1 MTETDRPLDEKR
13 AATLQ
18 GRYRLDTSARPPLHA
33 RLVAQ
38 YRASP
43 DLVKYLLQLL
53 LFVGLSIGF
62 GSLLVLWIG
71 ERPVEVY
78 TLVLRETFL
87 DVHGFM
93 IAVQRATPLILTAAA
108 ATLAFRAGAINM
120 GLAGQFT
127 VGAAVA
133 AMAGY
138 GLSGL
143 PKLLHIPII
152 LLLCGVS
159 GAAAAFIPAIFKK
172 MSGVNEVITGMI
184 ANLLIPHL
192 ISAVVGLSPAL
203 RAARGGAAREGIRE
217 SARLSQFVE
226 LSGGRI
232 GVGTQANTGIFVAI
246 GITLALALWMRYSK
260 MGYEFRVTKINP
272 KFAEF
277 GGIKADRVFF
287 LGMLLSGA
295 IAAMAGAVEILGI
308 WRGYRMGT
316 LAVGNKGLVIA
327 LIGQQGFVGSLLAGF
342 FFGGLEA
349 GAMKVAWY
357 TTIPRPLIDILVE
370 LTIIFVALPSM
381 RSFISGDPNSDVD
394 RLGGRFVPRH

>member
-1 MTETDRPLDEKR
+1 MTQADRPLDEQR
-13 AATLQ
+13 GGTLQ

-33 RLVAQ
+33 RLAAQ
-38 YRASP
+38 YQALP
-43 DLVKYLLQLL
+43 ALVQYLLQLL
-53 LFVGLSIGF
+53 LFIGLSLVL

-71 ERPVEVY
+71 ENPLEVY
-78 TLVLRETFL
+78 TLVLHETFL

-108 ATLAFRAGAINM
+108 AALAFRAGAINM
-120 GLAGQFT
+120 GLAGQFA

-152 LLLCGVS
+152 LLLCGVG

-184 ANLLIPHL
+184 ANLLIPPL

-203 RAARGGAAREGIRE
+203 RAAQAGAAREGIRA
-217 SARLSQFVE
+217 SAQLSQFVE

-232 GVGTQANTGIFVAI
+232 GIGTQANTGIFVAV
-246 GITLALALWMRYSK
+246 GITLALALWMRYST
-260 MGYEFRVTKINP
+260 MGYEFRVAKINP

-287 LGMLLSGA
+287 LGMMLSGA

-316 LAVGNKGLVIA
+316 LNVGNKGLVIA

-349 GAMKVAWY
+349 GAMKVSWY
-357 TTIPRPLIDILVE
+357 TSIPRPLINILVE

-381 RSFISGDPNSDVD
+381 RAFISGDPTSDVD
-394 RLGGRFVPRH
+394 RLGGRFVPH